1 MFKQILSITIL
12 SITVTGCMSQAPEID
27 QDFGAAVKHNIA
39 MQTINPDATRPDD
52 STSIDG
58 NKARQ
63 AVESYRAA
71 PVEAE
76 VESLIQNVGE
86 N

>member
-12 SITVTGCMSQAPEID
+12 SITVTGCMSQAPVID
-27 QDFGAAVKHNIA
+27 EDFGAAVKHNIA
-39 MQTINPDATRPDD
+39 MQTINPDAVRPDD
-52 STSIDG
+52 SATIDG
-58 NKARQ
+58 QKARQ
-63 AVESYRAA
+63 AVESYRET
-71 PVEAE
+71 PVEIQ